1 MTPEQTKHLWRL
13 LGQTYGHKF
22 ADQYGPTPNEAWTAA
37 LTTLSQSQVK
47 HALGEAIRSGSP
59 FVPTLPEFVKMAR
72 EYREPRVEA
81 VDSGVRHLTHVSE
94 LPAETRERLRRQM
107 YHALYGER
115 LPDHVEQRL
124 SGDSTD
130 PFGEIRDA
138 IQQSLK

>member
-1 MTPEQTKHLWRL
+1 MTPEQIKHLWRL

-37 LTTLSQSQVK
+37 LMTLSPSRVK

-72 EYREPRVEA
+72 EYREPQVETGA
-81 VDSGVRHLTHVSE
+81 VRKLTHVSE
-94 LPAETRERLRRQM
+94 LPEETRTRLRRQM
-107 YHALYGER
+107 YHSLYGDR

-124 SGDSTD
+124 ASDAAD
-130 PFGEIRDA
+130 PLGEIRDA
-138 IQQSLK
+138 IRKSVE